1 MLYVLQYNVSRKRI
15 DINDDRGKG
24 TIKLINNFMHIGKN
38 IEGNNPK
45 MAILSGNGY
54 ILFDSTYTLKDE
66 IINGQK
72 IPIIAFNE
80 ENDLSKKPDSKYVK
94 RIDENFPGTMISM
107 EFYLD
112 RKYIEKQMEE
122 GL

>member
-1 MLYVLQYNVSRKRI
+1 M
-15 DINDDRGKG
+15 
-24 TIKLINNFMHIGKN
+24 
-38 IEGNNPK
+38 EGNNPI
-45 MAILSGNGY
+45 MAIVSGNGY
-54 ILFDSTYTLKDE
+54 ILFDSTYTLKEE
-66 IINGQK
+66 IVNGKK

-112 RKYIEKQMEE
+112 KEYIEKQMEVRI
-122 GL
+122 